1 MRVVMLAVSAAV
13 VIASAGAQAASTYT
27 VERWPADVDT
37 IPCSSWDHLPD
48 GTWALK
54 GYVKLGS
61 SVIDNVGFRGDST
74 ARLLDRKC
82 GKK

>member
-1 MRVVMLAVSAAV
+1 MRVLMLVVSAAV
-13 VIASAGAQAASTYT
+13 VVASTGAQAASTYK
-27 VERWPADVDT
+27 VENWPADADT

-48 GTWALK
+48 GTWALN

-61 SVIDNVGFRGDST
+61 SVVENVGFKGDST